1 MKSQMPYTEHL
12 YCYNCGGAAILKRSV
27 DEPYPGQPITLYTSS
42 CCDASIINQWDNS
55 VSQISLSQE
64 YERQLSMECSD
75 D

>member
-12 YCYNCGGAAILKRSV
+12 YCYSCGEAATLRESV
-27 DEPYPGQPITLYTSS
+27 DEPYPGQTITLYTSS
-42 CCDASIINQWDNS
+42 CCDASIINQWGN
-55 VSQISLSQE
+55 VMSQISLAQE